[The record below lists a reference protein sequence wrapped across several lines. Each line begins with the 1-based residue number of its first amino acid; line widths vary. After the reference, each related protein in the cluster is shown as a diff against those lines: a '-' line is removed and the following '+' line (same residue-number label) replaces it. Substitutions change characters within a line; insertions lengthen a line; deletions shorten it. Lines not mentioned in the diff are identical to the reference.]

1 MTGLDTILQAIAQDT
16 KKSCDGILQEY
27 RQKAAAIEQDT
38 QKQLAA
44 LQEDSARKIAALQQ
58 ESSER
63 AASAAQLSRRR
74 GVLSQKQKIIASMI
88 DEARKTLCELPD
100 DQYFSTLISLGRQYA
115 LPQPGVLVLGPRDHA
130 RMPADFLAKMNAA
143 LPAGASLTLQDEADP
158 RAQDGFLLLYGG
170 IEENCTF
177 RALFTAKQ
185 EELQDKVQQMLF
197 A

>member
-38 QKQLAA
+38 QKQLTA
-44 LQEDSARKIAALQQ
+44 LQEDSTKKIAALQQ

-115 LPQPGVLVLGPRDHA
+115 LPQPGVLVLGPKDHA

-158 RAQDGFLLLYGG
+158 RAQDSFLLLYGG